1 MGNPLS
7 DTPLLFA
14 CLGGFAAGVLLTLLL
29 GLFFRRGSRRQQA
42 ELEEARQALQDY
54 RAAVDRHFGDTADA
68 VDELT
73 RSYQKVFEQLS
84 RSAAELMT
92 PEAYRSQLEQR
103 GSQAVVLSY
112 RPEGAGSDDV
122 AGQRLRLVP
131 DDAPVPPQND
141 LDGADAAA
149 DAAPVFGV
157 AAESA
162 AGALENAGSGGQ
174 ANGNPQA
181 GDPADTA
188 QPT

>member
-1 MGNPLS
+1 MGNSLS

-29 GLFFRRGSRRQQA
+29 GLFFRRGRRSRQQA

-157 AAESA
+157 AAEPA

-181 GDPADTA
+181 ENPADTA
-188 QPT
+188 